1 LADSGWIAV
10 AGVVVG
16 GSLTGAIALFQAR
29 SQQRFDTFKIQQDR
43 KWNEQVTAKEREH
56 IEMTKRREE
65 LVQIYT
71 RYQLPAD
78 RLENAIRELAEARR
92 SGTFDEA
99 AERTG
104 AALAEDKSLEA
115 ERFWKER
122 IRKLRDTK
130 IEAFEAAQDEYDEV
144 CELIK
149 LVVPLK
155 TAKAALQQRQLFNRF
170 VIEALNDTYD
180 HEANY
185 KTIVE
190 AADPVL
196 SAMRSDLR
204 SPE

>member
-1 LADSGWIAV
+1 
-10 AGVVVG
+10 
-16 GSLTGAIALFQAR
+16 
-29 SQQRFDTFKIQQDR
+29 
-43 KWNEQVTAKEREH
+43 VTAKEREH

-71 RYQLPAD
+71 RYQLAAD

-92 SGTFDEA
+92 SGTLDEA
-99 AERTG
+99 TG
-104 AALAEDKSLEA
+104 RSGLVLAEDKSLED
-115 ERFWKER
+115 ERLWKER
-122 IRKLRDTK
+122 IRELRDAK
-130 IEAFEAAQDEYDEV
+130 LEAFEAAQADDDEV
-144 CELIK
+144 CELIR
-149 LVVPLK
+149 LVAPLK
-155 TAKAALQQRQLFNRF
+155 TAKAALQQRQLFHRF

-185 KTIVE
+185 KAIVE

>member
-1 LADSGWIAV
+1 
-10 AGVVVG
+10 
-16 GSLTGAIALFQAR
+16 
-29 SQQRFDTFKIQQDR
+29 
-43 KWNEQVTAKEREH
+43 VTAKEREH

-71 RYQLPAD
+71 RYQLAAD

-92 SGTFDEA
+92 SGTLDEA
-99 AERTG
+99 TG
-104 AALAEDKSLEA
+104 RNGLVLAEDKSLED
-115 ERFWKER
+115 ERLWKER
-122 IRKLRDTK
+122 IRELRDAK
-130 IEAFEAAQDEYDEV
+130 LEAFEAAQADYDEV
-144 CELIK
+144 CELIR
-149 LVVPLK
+149 LVAPLK
-155 TAKAALQQRQLFNRF
+155 TAKAALQQRQLFHRF

-185 KTIVE
+185 KAIVE

>member
-1 LADSGWIAV
+1 LADSGWVAV
-10 AGVVVG
+10 AGVLVG
-16 GSLTGAIALFQAR
+16 GSLTGTIALYQAR
-29 SQQRFDTFKIQQDR
+29 SQQRFDTLKIHEDR
-43 KWNEQVTAKEREH
+43 RWSEQVTAKEREH
-56 IEMTKRREE
+56 IEITKRREE

-71 RYQLPAD
+71 RYQLAAD

-92 SGTFDEA
+92 SGTLDEA
-99 AERTG
+99 TG
-104 AALAEDKSLEA
+104 RNGLVLAEDKSLEE
-115 ERFWKER
+115 ERLWKER
-122 IRKLRDTK
+122 IRELRDAK
-130 IEAFEAAQDEYDEV
+130 LEAFEAAQADYDEV
-144 CELIK
+144 CELIR
-149 LVVPLK
+149 LVAPLK

-185 KTIVE
+185 KAIVE